1 MSAEHLIS
9 LFFFFLLQII
19 SKDANVIVVALA
31 AKCVGLLATGLRKKF
46 SQYAALITLP
56 VLEKF
61 KEKKTNVV
69 AALREAIDAVFLTV
83 NKRMNLSHNFEFL
96 GCRVPSVFL
105 LFNSIFFA
113 FSFDVQCQ
121 MQQSLLVEE
130 YVKCY
135 VASWLLFASACIAEY
150 LILSC

>member
-1 MSAEHLIS
+1 MQWSSLCAIEHAGILASHPGGTLSKWHKYSLSAEHLIS

-83 NKRMNLSHNFEFL
+83 NKRINLSHNFEFL
-96 GCRVPSVFL
+96 GCHVPSVFL
-105 LFNSIFFA
+105 LI
-113 FSFDVQCQ
+113 
-121 MQQSLLVEE
+121 
-130 YVKCY
+130 
-135 VASWLLFASACIAEY
+135 
-150 LILSC
+150 